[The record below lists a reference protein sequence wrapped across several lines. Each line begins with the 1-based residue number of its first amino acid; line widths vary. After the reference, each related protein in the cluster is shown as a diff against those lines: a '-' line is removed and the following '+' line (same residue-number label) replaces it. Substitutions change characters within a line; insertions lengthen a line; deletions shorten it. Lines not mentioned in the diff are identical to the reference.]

1 MQNLRTLIALVTIM
15 LSSTAFAGYAC
26 PPAGSTGGGWTPPE
40 CEQAQKASSVESGK
54 VGSATVGYACPPAGN
69 TAGGWT
75 PLECVP
81 AQKALC
87 ADCGT
92 VEAVNMVETEDASGV
107 GAVAGAVAGGV
118 LGHQVG
124 KGKGKT
130 LATVLG
136 AVGGGVAGHYGEKML
151 RKKTRWDV
159 VVLME
164 DGTHRTVS
172 FDADP
177 GYHAGDKVR
186 VGADSL
192 TRQ

>member
-1 MQNLRTLIALVTIM
+1 MNNRQTVLALC
-15 LSSTAFAGYAC
+15 LALASSVASAAYSC
-26 PPAGSTGGGWTPPE
+26 PAENSSAGGWTPPE
-40 CEQAQKASSVESGK
+40 CVSAKKAV
-54 VGSATVGYACPPAGN
+54 
-69 TAGGWT
+69 
-75 PLECVP
+75 
-81 AQKALC
+81 C

-92 VEAVNMVETEDASGV
+92 VEAINVVETEDASGL

-118 LGHQVG
+118 LGNQVG

-136 AVGGGVAGHYGEKML
+136 AVGGGVAGHYGEKYL

-164 DGTHRTVS
+164 DSTHRTVS
-172 FDADP
+172 FEAAP
-177 GYHAGDKVR
+177 EFKAGDKVK
-186 VGADSL
+186 VSGTSL

>member
-1 MQNLRTLIALVTIM
+1 MQNLRTLITLATIM
-15 LSSTAFAGYAC
+15 ASTSAFA
-26 PPAGSTGGGWTPPE
+26 
-40 CEQAQKASSVESGK
+40 
-54 VGSATVGYACPPAGN
+54 GYACPPAGN

-75 PLECVP
+75 PPECVP

-92 VEAVNMVETEDASGV
+92 VEAVNMVETEDASGL
-107 GAVAGAVAGGV
+107 GAAAGAVAGGI
-118 LGHQVG
+118 LGSQVG

-130 LATVLG
+130 LATIVG

-159 VVLME
+159 IVLME

-177 GYHAGDKVR
+177 GYQAGNKVK
-186 VGADSL
+186 VSANSL

>member
-1 MQNLRTLIALVTIM
+1 MNNRQRIVALCFA
-15 LSSTAFAGYAC
+15 LASSAATAGYSC
-26 PPAGSTGGGWTPPE
+26 PAE
-40 CEQAQKASSVESGK
+40 NSS
-54 VGSATVGYACPPAGN
+54 
-69 TAGGWT
+69 AGGWL

-81 AQKALC
+81 AKKAVC

-92 VEAVNMVETEDASGV
+92 VEVVNVVEVEDASGL

-118 LGHQVG
+118 LGNQVG
-124 KGKGKT
+124 KGRGKT

-136 AVGGGVAGHYGEKML
+136 AVGGGVAGHYGEKYL

-164 DGTHRTVS
+164 EGTHRTIS
-172 FDADP
+172 FDAAP
-177 GYHAGDKVR
+177 EFRTGDKVK
-186 VGADSL
+186 VNGDSL